1 MVVYGMLSSSVAPSV
16 GALKDGSTLGHTA
29 TQHRVVVVLPQCLV
43 SGRAAGDHHRIAAQS
58 HPLMRSVPG
67 TPALSPLFVLGG
79 CHHAHLNVISFV
91 DKLVALRSMQNA
103 GRCTVDMA
111 IPEYGHWFC

>member
-1 MVVYGMLSSSVAPSV
+1 M
-16 GALKDGSTLGHTA
+16 
-29 TQHRVVVVLPQCLV
+29 
-43 SGRAAGDHHRIAAQS
+43 IAAQS
-58 HPLMRSVPG
+58 HPPMRSVPG

-111 IPEYGHWFC
+111 IPEYGHWPTMVLLGPSQGSSQVNLARFPG